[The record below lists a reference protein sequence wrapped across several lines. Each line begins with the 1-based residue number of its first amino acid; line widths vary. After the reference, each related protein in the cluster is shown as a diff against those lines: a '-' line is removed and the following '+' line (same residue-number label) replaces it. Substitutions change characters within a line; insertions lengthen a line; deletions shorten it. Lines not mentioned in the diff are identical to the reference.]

1 MSFTARFAHVNL
13 IAYDWRKLAEFY
25 EKVLGCERLSPERD
39 ASGPEVDEATGIPGA
54 HVRGAHLRLPGVGSD
69 GPTLEIFQYDPAAP
83 AGEPTI
89 NRAGFA
95 HIAFAVD
102 DVASALDT
110 VLAAGGG
117 AIGNVVSL
125 DVPGAGQVRFVYAT
139 DPEGNII
146 ELQHW
151 SAR

>member
-13 IAYDWRKLAEFY
+13 IARDWKELAQFY
-25 EKVLGCERLSPERD
+25 EQVLGCERMPPERD
-39 ASGPEVDEATGIPGA
+39 ASGHELDEATGVRGA
-54 HVRGAHLRLPGVGSD
+54 HVRGAHLRLPGTGRD
-69 GPTLEIFQYDPAAP
+69 GPTLEIFQYFPEGPPARP
-83 AGEPTI
+83 AI
-89 NRAGFA
+89 NRPGFA

-102 DVASALDT
+102 DVPSALDA

-117 AIGNVVSL
+117 ALGNVVSL
-125 DVPGAGQVRFVYAT
+125 DVPGAGQVKFVYAT

-146 ELQHW
+146 ELQQW